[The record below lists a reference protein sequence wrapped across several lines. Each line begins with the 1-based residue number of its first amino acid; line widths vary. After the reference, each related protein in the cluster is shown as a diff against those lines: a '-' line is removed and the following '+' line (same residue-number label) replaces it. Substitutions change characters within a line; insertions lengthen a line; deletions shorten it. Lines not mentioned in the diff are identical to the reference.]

1 MKRFFNLFKDSAMEL
16 TGKGKIICIVMT
28 ALLIAL
34 SMSIEAFSI
43 DIPNVAKINFAYIAI
58 AAIGMLYGPTIGFF
72 AGGICDILGYM
83 VHPDGAFLP
92 LYTFI
97 GMLQGLIY
105 GIVLYRRWGNINITE
120 KGSKGKKLTEFAV
133 RIIAARLLDVVIIN
147 LFLNTAANLHYGFIP
162 EQAYGA
168 AIIARIT
175 KNALQLCADIP
186 ILLVIL
192 PVIMGAYLKIFG
204 KRQAAI

>member
-1 MKRFFNLFKDSAMEL
+1 MKRFFNIFKDSAMEL
-16 TGKGKIICIVMT
+16 TGKGKITCIVMT
-28 ALLIAL
+28 ALFIAL
-34 SMSIEAFSI
+34 SMSIEAFTI
-43 DIPNVAKINFAYIAI
+43 EIPFAKINFAYIAI

-92 LYTFI
+92 AYTLI
-97 GMLQGLIY
+97 AMVQGLIY
-105 GIVLYRRWGNINITE
+105 GIVVYRRWGNINITV
-120 KGSKGKKLTEFAV
+120 KNGKGKRLTEFAV
-133 RIIAARLLDVVIIN
+133 RIVAARLLDVVIVN

-162 EQAYGA
+162 SQAYSA
-168 AIIARIT
+168 AIIARLA

-192 PVIMGAYLKIFG
+192 PVIMGAYMKVFG
-204 KRQAAI
+204 KRQAAA

>member
-1 MKRFFNLFKDSAMEL
+1 MKRFFNLFKDSAMEII
-16 TGKGKIICIVMT
+16 GKNKVTCIVMT

-34 SMSIEAFSI
+34 SMSIEAFTI
-43 DIPNVAKINFAYIAI
+43 EIPFAKINFAYIAI

-72 AGGICDILGYM
+72 AGGICDILGYI
-83 VHPDGAFLP
+83 VHPDGGFLP
-92 LYTFI
+92 AYTLI
-97 GMLQGLIY
+97 AMIQGLIY

-120 KGSKGKKLTEFAV
+120 KGKKGRKLTEFAV

-168 AIIARIT
+168 AIIARIA

-192 PVIMGAYLKIFG
+192 PVILGAYLKIFG
-204 KRQAAI
+204 KRQAAA

>member
-16 TGKGKIICIVMT
+16 TGKGKITCIVMT

-34 SMSIEAFSI
+34 SMSIEAFTI
-43 DIPNVAKINFAYIAI
+43 EIPFAKINFAYIAI

-92 LYTFI
+92 AYTLI
-97 GMLQGLIY
+97 AMVQGLIY
-105 GIVLYRRWGNINITE
+105 GIVVYRRWGNINITE
-120 KGSKGKKLTEFAV
+120 KNGKGKRLTEFAV
-133 RIIAARLLDVVIIN
+133 RIVAARLLDVVIVN

-162 EQAYGA
+162 SQAYSA
-168 AIIARIT
+168 AIIARLA

-192 PVIMGAYLKIFG
+192 PVIMGAYMKVFG
-204 KRQAAI
+204 RRQAAA